1 MESKMVL
8 KDLVAMLGADRIHT
22 DEYLLHNCEGVSNSW
37 ARMCGVYVNPMPICI
52 ADVCNTEEVVKVV
65 KYCNDNKVNM
75 IARTGA
81 SSGECLL
88 TVKDPNT
95 IIVDASKMDQLI
107 KLDKENMIV
116 TVQCGY
122 PLEKLE
128 NLLLKEGFTTG
139 HYPQSL
145 PLAHL
150 GGLVATRS
158 IGQFSTYF
166 GGIEDMVTGLE
177 AVMPDGRIVRIRSV
191 PRRSAGPD
199 LRHLFIGSEGGI
211 GFITEV
217 TVKIF
222 PDHIKDKW
230 MGGYIVKDMKT
241 GFEAVREIMVQGYK
255 PSVVRLYDK
264 SDIDHNFNSVKL
276 KDTEAFMFFSTDGPA
291 TVSRATGEAINEI
304 ALSFGGKYVG
314 TDAVEHWFI
323 HRNDLCEKMLNE
335 EYREKQRQLKI
346 AYSTIEISANWTDIK
361 SIYNDVMENVP
372 KKIDYLTMLGG
383 HVSHSYING
392 TNIYFVFVYK
402 ISSPEVYKE
411 EHSRIIGAICDEV
424 IKYPSGGVVHHHGM
438 GKERVVYAER
448 EHGSSYSL
456 MKDLKKLF
464 DPNNIM
470 NKGVLVDPKD
480 L

>member
-1 MESKMVL
+1 MENTKIIELMKEYV
-8 KDLVAMLGADRIHT
+8 GADNVHT
-22 DEYLLHNCEGVSNSW
+22 DEYALHNCEGISNGF
-37 ARMCGVYVNPMPICI
+37 ARICGVYTNPMPICI
-52 ADVCNTEEVVKVV
+52 VDVTTTDEVVKVMTF
-65 KYCNDNKVNM
+65 CNENKINL

-95 IIVDASKMDQLI
+95 IVVDASKMNKLI
-107 KLDKENMIV
+107 NLDKENMIV
-116 TVQCGY
+116 TVECGY

-128 NLLLKEGFTTG
+128 NLLIKEGFTTG

-145 PLAHL
+145 PLAHV

-166 GGIEDMVTGLE
+166 GGIEDMVAGLE
-177 AVMPDGRIVRIRSV
+177 GVMPDGRVVRIRNV
-191 PRRSAGPD
+191 PRRAAGPD

-217 TVKIF
+217 TLKIF
-222 PDHIKDKW
+222 PYHMDTKW
-230 MGGYIVKDMKT
+230 IGGYVVKDMET
-241 GFEAVREIMVQGYK
+241 GFKAIREVMVQGYK

-276 KDTEAFMFFSTDGPA
+276 KDTEAYMFFSTDGPERISK
-291 TVSRATGEAINEI
+291 VTGEAIDEI
-304 ALSFGGKYVG
+304 AKSFGAEYIG
-314 TDAVEHWFI
+314 TEAVEHWFI
-323 HRNDLCEKMLNE
+323 HRNDLCDKMLDE
-335 EYREKQRQLKI
+335 AYKEKQRQQMVL
-346 AYSTIEISANWTDIK
+346 YSTVEISANWTDIRK
-361 SIYNDVMENVP
+361 IYDDVIKAVP
-372 KKIDYLTMLGG
+372 EKIDYLTMLGG

-392 TNIYFVFVYK
+392 TNIYFVFSYK
-402 ISSPEVYKE
+402 VSSAENYKA
-411 EHSRIIGAICDEV
+411 EHSAIVQAICDEV

-438 GKERVVYAER
+438 GKERVVYAAR
-448 EHGSSYSL
+448 EHGTSYSL
-456 MKDLKKLF
+456 MKDLKKTF